1 MSFET
6 LGARIASIR
15 GETTQ
20 QEFAEALGVSR
31 NTLVRYENNKR
42 IPDAGFLQEL
52 IRRYGVDANWLLL
65 GVEEPPKPELNSRE
79 SALIAN
85 YRASPEEA
93 RRSAE
98 TMVALLAQSKGKD
111 VKKTG

>member
-1 MSFET
+1 MASNS
-6 LGARIASIR
+6 LGGRIAAVR
-15 GETTQ
+15 GAVRQ
-20 QEFAEALGVSR
+20 KDFARRFGVSSK
-31 NTLVRYENNKR
+31 TLIRYESDER
-42 IPDAGFLQEL
+42 VPPSDFIQRLVLEL
-52 IRRYGVDANWLLL
+52 GVDANWLLL

-93 RRSAE
+93 RRSVE
-98 TMVALLAQSKGKD
+98 TTAALLAQSKGKD